1 MIKIQAALIQI
12 ISNDSDVSFR
22 RVNEH
27 LQGQN
32 RGIAL
37 VTAHF
42 GVQPDEA
49 FAQHWAKVGCN
60 PLFDDTENLSLRR
73 FA

>member
-37 VTAHF
+37 VTPHF

-49 FAQHWAKVGCN
+49 FA
-60 PLFDDTENLSLRR
+60 
-73 FA
+73 